1 MSPPKHNKGN
11 SSSTTANLV
20 NQMDPKNKATLRSAS
35 PTKAQEKR
43 GSVDSLTREGLSDDN
58 AGTQKSLA

>member
-11 SSSTTANLV
+11 SSSTTAHLI
-20 NQMDPKNKATLRSAS
+20 NQMDSNNKAPIRSAS
-35 PTKAQEKR
+35 KAQEKH

-58 AGTQKSLA
+58 AAT